1 MSKEQNSLMD
11 KIVSLSKQRGFIFQS
26 SEIYGGLKSA
36 YDYGPLG
43 VELKRNIMNE
53 WWRSMVHERE
63 DVTGIDASI
72 VMHPKVWHASGHLAG
87 FSDPLVD
94 CLISKER
101 FRADKAPQPKAGDEI
116 PITCVDKG
124 QAKAYQEAIKKRFD
138 IELRRNGKVLEGL
151 QVIDEKTFGFFE
163 ADNAIATITFPYAG
177 YVGPTFGCPFLSEER
192 QFNLMFR
199 TQLGPVDVLNRISK
213 FMEDN
218 RDADSKAIREGVDS
232 IVKESAVYLRP
243 ETAQAMFVQ
252 FLNCQ
257 QSMSMKVPFGIA
269 QMGKS
274 FRNEITTEHF
284 IFRSC
289 EFEQMEMEFFVE
301 PGTQRQWL
309 DYWRDKRLEW
319 WKSYANHP
327 DKFMYR
333 AHDADE
339 LAHYADAC
347 YDIEYEYPWGYD
359 ELEGVASRTDY
370 DLKKHAEHSG
380 AKLSYFDQQKEDP
393 ETGKMGWRY
402 TPYVIEPAAGATR
415 GLLVYLLDAYHEETV
430 RDAKG
435 NDSTRV
441 VMKLHPRLAP
451 IKAAIL
457 PLVKKEGLPEI
468 AREIVSDFF
477 KAGINVKYD
486 ENHAIGKRYRRHDEA
501 GTPYCITVDGQTK
514 EDGTVT
520 IRDRDT
526 MSQERIPA
534 KEALRIVQE
543 RLVNS

>member
-163 ADNAIATITFPYAG
+163 ADNDIFTVTFPYAG

-199 TQLGPVDVLNRISK
+199 TQLGPVDVLNQISK

-218 RDADSKAIREGVDS
+218 RDADSKAIRKGVDN
-232 IVKESAVYLRP
+232 IVKKSAVYLRP

-430 RDAKG
+430 KDAKG

-534 KEALRIVQE
+534 KEALQIVQE
-543 RLVNS
+543 RLVES